1 MKRMQLILVA
11 GLCLMTLASAQEPT
25 PAPQGEG
32 QRGQRAARGMA
43 TVQENVQMLSDKL
56 NLTVD
61 QVAKI
66 RPILEDQGRQ
76 LVTVMKD
83 GSISRNERRDKI
95 RSIREETHAKI
106 SDLLTDD
113 QKKKFDALPT
123 EMPQQIRR
131 RPSSGDENPP
141 KPD

>member
-1 MKRMQLILVA
+1 
-11 GLCLMTLASAQEPT
+11 
-25 PAPQGEG
+25 
-32 QRGQRAARGMA
+32 
-43 TVQENVQMLSDKL
+43 
-56 NLTVD
+56 VD